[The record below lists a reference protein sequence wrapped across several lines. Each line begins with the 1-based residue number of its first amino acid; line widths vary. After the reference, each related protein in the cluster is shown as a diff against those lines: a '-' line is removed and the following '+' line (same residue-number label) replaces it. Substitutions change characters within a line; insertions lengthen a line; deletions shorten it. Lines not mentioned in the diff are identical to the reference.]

1 MLFSLL
7 KQRLNWSLPMKNWQ
21 PPWRPISRS
30 NGSGPFRYAF
40 PPLEGETHRKNAVVI
55 VSVKLSRSDL
65 KSPSDGHRQPIP
77 KMNPSDDETEGQ
89 ENLRLAIVHA
99 VIEMRVVHFYF
110 RPELSINVILK
121 GVVPGNRAAN
131 LGFV

>member
-21 PPWRPISRS
+21 TPWRPTSRS

-40 PPLEGETHRKNAVVI
+40 SPLEGETHRKNAVVI

-65 KSPSDGHRQPIP
+65 KSPSDGQRQPIP
-77 KMNPSDDETEGQ
+77 KMNPSDDETGGQ
-89 ENLRLAIVHA
+89 EGCKCLIQEDRREDRGAGELAAQHWA
-99 VIEMRVVHFYF
+99 GGRTYG
-110 RPELSINVILK
+110 RP
-121 GVVPGNRAAN
+121 ATAN
-131 LGFV
+131 FGDSLV